1 MTRIK
6 YKPLLFTLALRSP
19 YRIEQFLNELS
30 ESELDG
36 KDLTKKNIEKLYQGL
51 IKIGM
56 YKTNGSNA
64 DFGNLDEDSIKKR
77 WKDQVFLEDFEAE
90 KLVEL
95 NSPSHKEK
103 GFSKG
108 WSSRFHTHYEISKRL
123 GFVEFTYQKDLE
135 EAKNKNTEKIWEN
148 LRKNSIPIKLTET
161 GKEFIDFNTNPARKQ
176 ALYTNGLMRLHRNG
190 LIIYE
195 KNKNRPLPLLL
206 SALKKIIEIDDKGV
220 SKFELLIWGY
230 WKNNNPDELVNAIVK
245 FREKYGQ
252 TPSRENIIDYCVN
265 NVQGGDT

>member
-19 YRIEQFLNELS
+19 YRIEQFLNELY

-36 KDLTKKNIEKLYQGL
+36 KYLTKENIEKLYQNL

-64 DFGNLDEDSIKKR
+64 DFGNLDEDNIKKR
-77 WKDQVFLEDFEAE
+77 WKDQIFLEDFEAE

-108 WSSRFHTHYEISKRL
+108 WSSRFHTL
-123 GFVEFTYQKDLE
+123 
-135 EAKNKNTEKIWEN
+135 
-148 LRKNSIPIKLTET
+148 
-161 GKEFIDFNTNPARKQ
+161 
-176 ALYTNGLMRLHRNG
+176 
-190 LIIYE
+190 
-195 KNKNRPLPLLL
+195 
-206 SALKKIIEIDDKGV
+206 
-220 SKFELLIWGY
+220 
-230 WKNNNPDELVNAIVK
+230 
-245 FREKYGQ
+245 
-252 TPSRENIIDYCVN
+252 
-265 NVQGGDT
+265 